1 MLIPSKTLLTASLA
15 ASLLIACSTVRKGPG
30 IANVQDGPP
39 QAQTLV
45 VTNATAAPVTLVPP
59 KDRPGVPETVLQ
71 PAETKQLEFSV
82 SQEHNIGSP
91 GIKEFVLVPEKSSP
105 YFAQRDVDL
114 ILRTRFGSGSPKEI
128 RVALGE
134 CLFDKPAPP
143 GGHVLSLQ
151 RPPLPGVPALD
162 LCP

>member
-1 MLIPSKTLLTASLA
+1 MLIPSKTLLTASLV

-30 IANVQDGPP
+30 VPNVQDGSP

-45 VTNATAAPVTLVPP
+45 VTNATSAPVTLIAP

-71 PAETKQLEFSV
+71 PAETKQLEFSL
-82 SQEHNIGSP
+82 SKQHNVGSP
-91 GIKEFVLVPEKSSP
+91 GVKELVLVPEKSSP

-143 GGHVLSLQ
+143 GGHVLRLQ
-151 RPPLPGVPALD
+151 RPPLPG
-162 LCP
+162 